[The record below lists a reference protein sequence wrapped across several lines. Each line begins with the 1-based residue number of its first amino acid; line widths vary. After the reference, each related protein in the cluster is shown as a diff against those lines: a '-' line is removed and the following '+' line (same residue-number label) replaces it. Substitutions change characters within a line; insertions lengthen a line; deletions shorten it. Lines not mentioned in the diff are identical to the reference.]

1 LKPILEKYKERIEL
15 VFLPA
20 YSPDLNPMERI
31 WWYMRKKI
39 THNRY
44 IEEMETRILA
54 FRSLMKEFEVQN
66 ELGRNLSNLIVNI

>member
-1 LKPILEKYKERIEL
+1 MEKYKERIEL